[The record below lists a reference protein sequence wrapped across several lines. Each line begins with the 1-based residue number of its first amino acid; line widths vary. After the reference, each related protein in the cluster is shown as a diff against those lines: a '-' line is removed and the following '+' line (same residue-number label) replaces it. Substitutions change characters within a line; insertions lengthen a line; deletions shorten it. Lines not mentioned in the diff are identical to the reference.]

1 MLMRVGRLPSAP
13 IGAVAMDEA
22 FAASIPETVRAGAGA
37 RSARGFD
44 MPSAP
49 IEAPLEPILDL
60 PPQPV
65 RPEVTDVRDM
75 LSDLEREIF
84 RDEPAQDHP
93 TAMLPGDASTI
104 PEIEAAAAAVEPEAA
119 IPVEPVVPTEL
130 KLPAE
135 STPPTS
141 PPEEVGDELR
151 EVPVDS
157 RWTPTPVSNADLF
170 DVARINSLPP
180 PPTRQPEPELTTLP
194 LVEAAPTTDDDA
206 GVEHLAWAGSP
217 ELDPTAT
224 EVAHPKAP
232 RRTDTVMRVAVG
244 LGAAACVIL
253 AAFLYEGGLL
263 SRGSRQ
269 TAATIPTAH
278 ATATAR
284 AQQTASVAP
293 SPSAAPT
300 APPAPVLFRLGNG
313 VTGGTVYRIRPGTA
327 VAGYTRLVFD
337 IRGRGLPAMVITRPD
352 ALHIAITFAGTTGT
366 GVPVK
371 GIRSFQVA
379 GVEPAVQQGP
389 DLVITVDLARPDR
402 VTAFTLPAAGA
413 YSPRLVVD
421 LHTS

>member
-1 MLMRVGRLPSAP
+1 MRVGRLPSAP

-22 FAASIPETVRAGAGA
+22 FATALPEAAHAGAGA
-37 RSARGFD
+37 MSARGFD
-44 MPSAP
+44 MAS
-49 IEAPLEPILDL
+49 
-60 PPQPV
+60 
-65 RPEVTDVRDM
+65 PEVTNVRDL

-93 TAMLPGDASTI
+93 TAMPPGLGSTI

-119 IPVEPVVPTEL
+119 AAVEPEAAAAIDPEAAIPMEPVVPNEL
-130 KLPAE
+130 KLPPE
-135 STPPTS
+135 STPPPS
-141 PPEEVGDELR
+141 PPRDLGDDLR
-151 EVPVDS
+151 EIPVDS
-157 RWTPTPVSNADLF
+157 RWTPTPVPQADLF
-170 DVARINSLPP
+170 DVARINALPP
-180 PPTRQPEPELTTLP
+180 PPTHQPDAATLP
-194 LVEAAPTTDDDA
+194 LVEAVPTSDDDA

-224 EVAHPKAP
+224 EAAP
-232 RRTDTVMRVAVG
+232 PSTARRNDTVMRVAVG
-244 LGAAACVIL
+244 LGAAACVLL
-253 AAFLYEGGLL
+253 AAFLYEGSFLG
-263 SRGSRQ
+263 GSRK
-269 TAATIPTAH
+269 TAATVPR

-284 AQQTASVAP
+284 VQSTASVAP
-293 SPSAAPT
+293 SPSASPT

-313 VTGGTVYRIRPGTA
+313 VTGGTLYRIRPGTA

-352 ALHIAITFAGTTGT
+352 AMHIAITFANTAGAA
-366 GVPVK
+366 VPVK

-379 GVEPAVQQGP
+379 GVEPAVQQGQ
-389 DLVITVDLARPDR
+389 DLIITVDLARPDR

>member
-1 MLMRVGRLPSAP
+1 MEEFREMLMRVGRLPSAP

-22 FAASIPETVRAGAGA
+22 FATAIPEAARVGTGAM
-37 RSARGFD
+37 SARGFD
-44 MPSAP
+44 MAS
-49 IEAPLEPILDL
+49 
-60 PPQPV
+60 PP
-65 RPEVTDVRDM
+65 VTNVRDL

-93 TAMLPGDASTI
+93 TAMPPALGSTI
-104 PEIEAAAAAVEPEAA
+104 PEIEAAAAAVEPPAAAA
-119 IPVEPVVPTEL
+119 IEP
-130 KLPAE
+130 
-135 STPPTS
+135 TPPTS
-141 PPEEVGDELR
+141 PPRELGDDLH

-157 RWTPTPVSNADLF
+157 RWTPAPGPQADLF
-170 DVARINSLPP
+170 DVARINALPP
-180 PPTRQPEPELTTLP
+180 PPTRQPEPELAMLP
-194 LVEAAPTTDDDA
+194 LVDAAATTDDDA

-217 ELDPTAT
+217 ALDPTAT
-224 EVAHPKAP
+224 EAAPPNTP
-232 RRTDTVMRVAVG
+232 RRSDTVMRVAVG
-244 LGAAACVIL
+244 LGAAACVLL
-253 AAFLYEGGLL
+253 AAFLYEGGFL
-263 SRGSRQ
+263 SGNRK
-269 TAATIPTAH
+269 TAATVPR

-284 AQQTASVAP
+284 VQPTASVAP
-293 SPSAAPT
+293 SPSASPT

-313 VTGGTVYRIRPGTA
+313 VTGGTLYRIRPGTA

-352 ALHIAITFAGTTGT
+352 TMHIAIMFANTAGAA
-366 GVPVK
+366 VPVK
-371 GIRSFQVA
+371 GIHSFQVA